1 MMRNPDKYIR
11 QYFYNTLNGMSVNGK
26 TIYIHDYRIPDNKDA
41 YILMT
46 TQSKQENKE
55 VKCGLRYDCQITL
68 DVVTIYNNI
77 AGSRLLADDIMEEVM
92 NRTQSILIQNFQIL
106 TVEKEFPSDISTIT
120 STQSIFRKLI
130 IFNLKIRENG

>member
-1 MMRNPDKYIR
+1 MMKNADKWIR
-11 QYFYNTLNGMSVNGK
+11 KYFVDTLNNMVVNGK
-26 TIYIHDYRIPDNKDA
+26 TITIHDMRVPENKDA

-46 TQSKQENKE
+46 TQSKQENNE

-92 NRTQSILIQNFQIL
+92 KRTQSILIQNFQTL
-106 TVEKEFPSDISTIT
+106 TVEKDFPADISTIT

>member
-26 TIYIHDYRIPDNKDA
+26 TISIHDYRIPDNKDA

-46 TQSKQENKE
+46 TQSKQENNE
-55 VKCGLRYDCQITL
+55 VKCGLIYDCQITL

-77 AGSRLLADDIMEEVM
+77 AGSRLLADDIMEGVI
-92 NRTQSILIQNFQIL
+92 NRTQPILIQNFQIL
-106 TVEKEFPSDISTIT
+106 TVEKDFPADIYTIT

>member
-26 TIYIHDYRIPDNKDA
+26 TISIHDYRIPDNKDA

>member
-26 TIYIHDYRIPDNKDA
+26 TISIHDYRIPDNKDS

-46 TQSKQENKE
+46 TQSKQENNE

-92 NRTQSILIQNFQIL
+92 NRTQSILIQNFQTL
-106 TVEKEFPSDISTIT
+106 TVEKDFPADISTIT

>member
-1 MMRNPDKYIR
+1 MKNADKWIR
-11 QYFYNTLNGMSVNGK
+11 KYFVDTLNNMVINGK
-26 TIYIHDYRIPDNKDA
+26 TITIHDYRIPDNKDA

-46 TQSKQENKE
+46 SQSKQENNE
-55 VKCGLRYDCQITL
+55 VKCGLRYNCRITL